1 MNLRRKKKIFLCM
14 LFAIMLLNV
23 NVYSVKADTGGGLE
37 QGSQASG
44 GGSHPPCPTCPIT
57 SSSTYPY
64 GYRIYT
70 TDHSGAVLSRT
81 NVLTQTSGTIKM
93 FAGSKVR
100 SEAAGA
106 GVPGTV
112 TASYKPGGGLG
123 FNNWYSGAAANF
135 DNVVKTQLGLDKCY
149 MGGNIYRIPRADG
162 SCPRSEED
170 MNDPAYIAHML
181 SVLNAFF
188 SKVGL
193 AQNAESLYEKWK
205 TAENEGEAYIY
216 LAAEGLLS
224 FKQSNVFY
232 AGTCT
237 EHAYWLQA
245 QRDTNQ
251 NRVLAELCG
260 TATLRNF
267 DGAGY
272 YRTDQFNKSY
282 ENYSGSKWTNARTG
296 NKSGGLTSGIST
308 FVWRISD
315 LFGPNKCA
323 TLSDQETCNDNNW
336 EDCCSCTK
344 AAQLEAEGKGE
355 YVSDDAKDKYR
366 STLNYPTCAVTPT
379 TAPVCDYEL
388 EVKVPTACATTKS
401 GKVSDKAE
409 WGCIF
414 KSDSRSND
422 TTVQTNY
429 KISGFSNDYC
439 TIYCQ
444 EEINYNMPGSG
455 TTVTAGSWFELGS
468 YSGDG
473 VLGPVSYQGIKTC
486 RPTDKAQSDK
496 GEINLEQ
503 FLKDLAQV
511 EKDIIVAWDK
521 WQYAELQQEVINNAT
536 AHSWS
541 ATCTDSWC
549 TDRDPCPTEKNP
561 GKTCCVAHDSCSEYK
576 TGTYYTYV
584 NKTYYGSTSGY
595 TAKNT
600 GFSDGSCRC
609 TSRCGKH
616 CDAKESTDTAGP
628 RRTYMNLLETRD
640 KMIEQIRKCSSF
652 YDEYNEFKP
661 TVDFYYKD
669 SIYEQTVTLVGEGDA
684 TSKSNYFK
692 FGNAASSPSVGTS
705 GLTASHSVNDES
717 TGSPSYKADG
727 TVNKGY
733 TKSYVDP
740 NFGAGIWN
748 CGTSVTKAKCTARKT
763 LIYPENKWWEQK
775 TTRTYTFTLPDGL
788 NYYIDKPSGYSS
800 DTATTN
806 YTYIGKSNL
815 PVHYSTNPGTYDYKV
830 MVTSFGS
837 SDKFTKY
844 VINGSPFNRVNY
856 KKDTTYQCNY
866 TVECQKTIVCTP
878 SSCDPSC
885 DRPRTGPSGTD
896 LIYRTISLYYPFPG
910 ENATTTSL
918 RAPGWNWQT
927 SMSYDPVTSY
937 IYQNRGVDYYEVYRL
952 DPMYEVNLTP
962 SLMRKIREYND
973 QQERATGTF
982 YTGSNVQA
990 GKSIS
995 GKLGYSDFTL
1005 TCKTDSSGSKSS
1017 ECTSAV
1023 IRSWGVKGCAI
1034 RGSSGYSNCGSTVAW

>member
-14 LFAIMLLNV
+14 LFAIMLLNI
-23 NVYSVKADTGGGLE
+23 NVYNVKADTGGGLE
-37 QGSQASG
+37 QGSEASG
-44 GGSHPPCPTCPIT
+44 GSDHQLCPTCKIT
-57 SSSTYPY
+57 SDGSYPF

-70 TDHSGAVLSRT
+70 TDHSGVVLSRS
-81 NVLTQTSGTIKM
+81 NVLTQTYGTIKM

-112 TASYKPGGGLG
+112 PASYKSANGLG
-123 FNNWYSGAAANF
+123 FVSWYSGTPANF
-135 DNVVKTQLGLDKCY
+135 DNVVKSQLNLCNV
-149 MGGNIYRIPRADG
+149 GGNMFRIKKADG
-162 SCPRSEED
+162 SCPGNEE
-170 MNDPAYIAHML
+170 MTDPTYVSHML
-181 SVLNAFF
+181 GVLNAFF
-188 SKVGL
+188 DKVGL
-193 AQNAESLYEKWK
+193 AQNAEALYEKWK
-205 TAENEGEAYIY
+205 TAANEDQAYIY

-224 FKQSNVFY
+224 FKQSGVFY

-245 QRDTNQ
+245 QSDTNQ
-251 NRVLAELCG
+251 NRVLAELCA
-260 TATLRNF
+260 TATLKNF
-267 DGAGY
+267 NGAGY
-272 YRTDQFNKSY
+272 YSTSQFNKSY
-282 ENYSGSKWTNARTG
+282 EKYSGSKWTNARTG

-323 TLSDQETCNDNNW
+323 SLPDEEICNDENW
-336 EDCCSCTK
+336 RDCCSCTK
-344 AAQLEAEGKGE
+344 AAQLEAEGKPVSEAAKNE
-355 YVSDDAKDKYR
+355 YR
-366 STLNYPTCAVTPT
+366 RTLNYPTCAQDDTPQE
-379 TAPVCDYEL
+379 CSYEL
-388 EVKVPTACATTKS
+388 DVKVPTACATTKS
-401 GKVSDKAE
+401 GKVSDKAD
-409 WGCIF
+409 WSCIF
-414 KSDSRSND
+414 ISDRPSHD
-422 TTVQTNY
+422 TSVQTNY

-473 VLGPVSYQGIKTC
+473 ILGPISYQGIKTC
-486 RPTDKAQSDK
+486 RPTDKAKSKK

-503 FLKDLAQV
+503 FLKDLEQV

-536 AHSWS
+536 AHHWS

-549 TDRDPCPTEKNP
+549 AARGSCTPTPPATSCSRPCIDW
-561 GKTCCVAHDSCSEYK
+561 DSCSEHR

-584 NKTYYGSTSGY
+584 NKTYYGSTAGY
-595 TAKNT
+595 TSKST
-600 GFSDGSCRC
+600 GFSNGSCGCR
-609 TSRCGKH
+609 SRCGSH
-616 CDAKESTDTAGP
+616 CDPKETTDTAGP
-628 RRTYMNLLETRD
+628 RRTYMNLLEKRD

-661 TVDFYYKD
+661 AVDFYYKD

-692 FGNAASSPSVGTS
+692 FGNASSSPSVGTS

-733 TKSYVDP
+733 TKRYVDP

-748 CGTSVTKAKCTARKT
+748 CGTSVTKAKCTARKE

-775 TTRTYTFTLPDGL
+775 TTRTYSFILPDGL

-800 DTATTN
+800 DTATEN

-844 VINGSPFNRVNY
+844 VINGSPFDGNNY

-866 TVECQKTIVCTP
+866 TVECQKTIVCTQN
-878 SSCDPSC
+878 SCDPSC
-885 DRPRTGPSGTD
+885 TPPPPTPSGTD

-962 SLMRKIREYND
+962 SLMRKIREYNK
-973 QQERATGTF
+973 QQENVTGTF
-982 YTGSNVQA
+982 YVGSNVQP

-1005 TCKTDSSGSKSS
+1005 TCKTDGSGSKSS

-1034 RGSSGYSNCGSTVAW
+1034 SGSSGYSNCGSTVAW

>member
-14 LFAIMLLNV
+14 LFAIMLLNI
-23 NVYSVKADTGGGLE
+23 NVYNVKADTGGGLE
-37 QGSQASG
+37 QGSEASG
-44 GGSHPPCPTCPIT
+44 GSDHQLCPTCKIT
-57 SSSTYPY
+57 SDGSYPF

-70 TDHSGAVLSRT
+70 TDHSGAVLSRS
-81 NVLTQTSGTIKM
+81 NVLTQTYGTIKM

-112 TASYKPGGGLG
+112 PASYKSANGLG
-123 FNNWYSGAAANF
+123 FTSWYSGTPANF
-135 DNVVKTQLGLDKCY
+135 DSVVKSQLNLCNV
-149 MGGNIYRIPRADG
+149 GGNMFRIKKADG
-162 SCPRSEED
+162 SCPGNEE
-170 MNDPAYIAHML
+170 MTDPAYVSHML
-181 SVLNAFF
+181 GVLNAFF
-188 SKVGL
+188 DKVGL
-193 AQNAESLYEKWK
+193 AQNAEALYEKWK
-205 TAENEGEAYIY
+205 TAANEDQAYIY

-224 FKQSNVFY
+224 FKQSGVFY

-245 QRDTNQ
+245 QSDTNQ
-251 NRVLAELCG
+251 NRVLAELCA
-260 TATLRNF
+260 TATLKNF

-272 YRTDQFNKSY
+272 YRTSQFNKSY
-282 ENYSGSKWTNARTG
+282 ENYSGSKWTDARTG

-323 TLSDQETCNDNNW
+323 TLSDQEICNDDNW

-344 AAQLEAEGKGE
+344 AAQLEAEGKGD
-355 YVSDDAKDKYR
+355 YVSDDAKDEYR
-366 STLNYPTCAVTPT
+366 RTLNYPTCAVTPT

-561 GKTCCVAHDSCSEYK
+561 GKTCCVAHDSCSEHK

-595 TAKNT
+595 TSKST
-600 GFSDGSCRC
+600 GFSNGSCRC

-616 CDAKESTDTAGP
+616 CDAKETTDTAGP
-628 RRTYMNLLETRD
+628 RARYIALLEKRD

-740 NFGAGIWN
+740 NFGAGIWD

-775 TTRTYTFTLPDGL
+775 TTRTYSFILPDGL

-800 DTATTN
+800 DTATEN

-878 SSCDPSC
+878 GSCDPSC
-885 DRPRTGPSGTD
+885 DDHITRPSGTD

-962 SLMRKIREYND
+962 SLMRKIREYNK
-973 QQERATGTF
+973 QQENVTGTF
-982 YTGSNVQA
+982 YVGSNVQP

-1005 TCKTDSSGSKSS
+1005 TCKTDGSGSKSS

-1034 RGSSGYSNCGSTVAW
+1034 SGSSGYSNCGSTVAW

>member
-14 LFAIMLLNV
+14 LFAIMLLNI
-23 NVYSVKADTGGGLE
+23 NVYNVKADTGGGLE
-37 QGSQASG
+37 QGSEASG
-44 GGSHPPCPTCPIT
+44 GSDHQLCPTCKIT
-57 SSSTYPY
+57 SSDSYPF

-70 TDHSGAVLSRT
+70 TDHSGAVLSRS
-81 NVLTQTSGTIKM
+81 NVLTQTYGTIKM

-112 TASYKPGGGLG
+112 PASYKFANGLG
-123 FNNWYSGAAANF
+123 FNNWYSGTPANF
-135 DNVVKTQLGLDKCY
+135 DIVVKSQLGLDKCPA
-149 MGGNIYRIPRADG
+149 GGNAYRIPRADG
-162 SCPRSEED
+162 TCPRTEED
-170 MNDPAYIAHML
+170 MNDPAYVSHML
-181 SVLNAFF
+181 GVLNAFF
-188 SKVGL
+188 DKVGL

-205 TAENEGEAYIY
+205 TASNEDEAYIY

-224 FKQSNVFY
+224 FKQSGVFY

-245 QRDTNQ
+245 QSDTNQ
-251 NRVLAELCG
+251 NRVLAELCA
-260 TATLRNF
+260 TATLKNF
-267 DGAGY
+267 NGAGY
-272 YRTDQFNKSY
+272 YSTSQFNKSY

-323 TLSDQETCNDNNW
+323 SLPDEEICNDANW
-336 EDCCSCTK
+336 RECCSCTK
-344 AAQLEAEGKGE
+344 AAQLEAEGKT
-355 YVSDDAKDKYR
+355 VSEAAKNEYR
-366 STLNYPTCAVTPT
+366 STLNYPVCSKLPT
-379 TAPVCDYEL
+379 EVPVCDYEL
-388 EVKVPTACATTKS
+388 DVKVPTACATTKS
-401 GKVSDKAE
+401 GKVSDKAD
-409 WGCIF
+409 WACIF
-414 KSDSRSND
+414 VSDNSSND

-473 VLGPVSYQGIKTC
+473 ILGPISYQGIKTC
-486 RPTDKAQSDK
+486 RPTDKARSDK

-503 FLKDLAQV
+503 FLKDLEQV

-561 GKTCCVAHDSCSEYK
+561 GKTCCVAHDSCSEHK

-595 TAKNT
+595 TSKST
-600 GFSDGSCRC
+600 GFSNGSCRC

-705 GLTASHSVNDES
+705 GLTASHSVSDES

-775 TTRTYTFTLPDGL
+775 TTRTYSFILPDGL

-800 DTATTN
+800 DTATEN

-878 SSCDPSC
+878 GSCDPSC
-885 DRPRTGPSGTD
+885 DDHITRPSGTD

-918 RAPGWNWQT
+918 RAPGWNWKT

-962 SLMRKIREYND
+962 SLMRKIREYNK
-973 QQERATGTF
+973 QQENVTGTF
-982 YTGSNVQA
+982 YVGSNVQP

-1005 TCKTDSSGSKSS
+1005 TCKTDGSGSKSS

-1034 RGSSGYSNCGSTVAW
+1034 SGSSGYSNCGSTVAW

>member
-14 LFAIMLLNV
+14 LFAIMLLNI
-23 NVYSVKADTGGGLE
+23 NVYNVKADTGGGLE
-37 QGSQASG
+37 QGSEASG
-44 GGSHPPCPTCPIT
+44 GSDHQLCPTCKIT
-57 SSSTYPY
+57 SSDSYPF

-70 TDHSGAVLSRT
+70 TDHAGAVLSRS
-81 NVLTQTSGTIKM
+81 NVLTQTYGTIKM

-112 TASYKPGGGLG
+112 AASYKSANGLG
-123 FNNWYSGAAANF
+123 FTSWYSGTPANF
-135 DNVVKTQLGLDKCY
+135 DDVVKLQLGLDRCHA
-149 MGGNIYRIPRADG
+149 GGNIYRIPKADG
-162 SCPRSEED
+162 TCPKTDAD
-170 MNDPAYIAHML
+170 MNDPEYVSHMIN
-181 SVLNAFF
+181 VLNNFF
-188 SKVGL
+188 NNVGL

-205 TAENEGEAYIY
+205 TASNEDEAYIY

-224 FKQSNVFY
+224 FKQSNIFY

-245 QRDTNQ
+245 QSDANQ
-251 NRVLAELCG
+251 NRVLAELCA
-260 TATLRNF
+260 TATLKNF
-267 DGAGY
+267 NGAGY
-272 YRTDQFNKSY
+272 YSTSQFNKSY

-308 FVWRISD
+308 FIWRISD

-323 TLSDQETCNDNNW
+323 SLPDEEICNDANW
-336 EDCCSCTK
+336 RDCCSCTK
-344 AAQLEAEGKGE
+344 AAQLEAEGKP
-355 YVSDDAKDKYR
+355 VSEAAKNEYR
-366 STLNYPTCAVTPT
+366 STLNYPICSDVPT
-379 TAPVCDYEL
+379 KVPVCDYEL
-388 EVKVPTACATTKS
+388 DVKVPTACATTKS
-401 GKVSDKAE
+401 GKVSDKAD
-409 WGCIF
+409 WNCIF
-414 KSDSRSND
+414 VSDNSSND
-422 TTVQTNY
+422 TSVQTNY
-429 KISGFSNDYC
+429 KSSFSNRYC
-439 TIYCQ
+439 AVYCQ

-473 VLGPVSYQGIKTC
+473 VLGPISYQGIKTC
-486 RPTDKAQSDK
+486 RPTDKANSQK
-496 GEINLEQ
+496 GEIDVQ
-503 FLKDLAQV
+503 KFLDDMKTI
-511 EKDIIVAWDK
+511 ENEIIVAWDK
-521 WQYAELQQEVINNAT
+521 WQYAEMQEDVIEDADS
-536 AHSWS
+536 HDWS
-541 ATCTDSWC
+541 DTCSDDWYT
-549 TDRDPCPTEKNP
+549 
-561 GKTCCVAHDSCSEYK
+561 GCCSDDCEGDCVHHVCSSEE
-576 TGTYYTYV
+576 TGTYYTYE
-584 NKTYYGSTSGY
+584 NDTYYGNTAGY
-595 TAKNT
+595 TEKDT
-600 GFSDGSCRC
+600 GFSDGSCAC
-609 TSRCGKH
+609 SGCGSS
-616 CDAKESTDTAGP
+616 CDAKESISPTASELKED
-628 RRTYMNLLETRD
+628 YEELLKDRD
-640 KMIEQIRKCSSF
+640 SYIEQIRKCSSY

-661 TVDFYYKD
+661 TVNFYYKD
-669 SIYEQTVTLVGEGDA
+669 SMYEQTVTLKGKGVA

-692 FGNAASSPSVGTS
+692 FGNAASSPNVGTS
-705 GLTASHSVNDES
+705 GKTENHSGINDEA
-717 TGSPSYKADG
+717 TGGDPTYAADG

-733 TKSYVDP
+733 TEYYNDP
-740 NFGAGIWN
+740 NYGLGIWN
-748 CGTSVTKAKCTARKT
+748 CGTTATKAKCTERVD
-763 LIYPENKWWEQK
+763 LIYPTNVWWEQK
-775 TTRTYTFTLPDGL
+775 TTRTYSFILPDGL

-878 SSCDPSC
+878 GSCDPSC
-885 DRPRTGPSGTD
+885 DDHITRPSGTD

-962 SLMRKIREYND
+962 SLMRKIREYNK
-973 QQERATGTF
+973 QQENVTGTF
-982 YTGSNVQA
+982 YVGSNVQP

-1005 TCKTDSSGSKSS
+1005 TCKTDGSGSKSS

-1034 RGSSGYSNCGSTVAW
+1034 SGSSGYSNCGSTVAW